1 MKTASQITLVIAM
14 VIIVAGGAAF
24 LIRLAPSNGGA
35 IQIVLPADTP
45 TPSFSLKVY
54 VSGAVRN
61 PGVYALDEGDRLE
74 DAIEA
79 SGGAAIDADLEA
91 VNLSA
96 RLKDEDHWRIPR
108 LGEEVSQQTSTV
120 QGASP
125 SGKININ
132 SADIETLK
140 RLPGIGDV
148 KAQTIISY
156 REKNGPFSSVEELL
170 DVRGIGPATLDGFR
184 DMIEAR

>member
-1 MKTASQITLVIAM
+1 MKAASQITLMVAIVIA
-14 VIIVAGGAAF
+14 VAGGVVF

-45 TPSFSLKVY
+45 TPSVTFKVY

-61 PGVYALDEGDRLE
+61 PDVYAFDEGDRLK

-79 SGGAAIDADLEA
+79 AGGFTEDANRDA
-91 VNLSA
+91 MNLSA

-108 LGEEVSQQTSTV
+108 LGEEVSQQTSAV

-148 KAQTIISY
+148 KAQTIVSY